1 MATQLV
7 IRDGDPHWWNSPD
20 IWVVPGFDPN
30 GAPGQPVAGQP
41 AYVWG
46 RVRNAGEQAVSG
58 ATVNFYW
65 SNPAAGVLRSNS
77 TPIGSSFVDLVPGE
91 SKDVLCVIPWVPV
104 IVNDGHECLVA
115 EVIHGADPL
124 PVPLPDAFNPPAYRQ
139 VAQKNLTVLAMK
151 KSARV
156 IPIQLAASPRIA
168 RAVTVTVEQGG
179 ELDKENLV
187 HAGLKGFVPARIK
200 AVKAGLSAAPGCGE
214 VDVQDKL
221 RVELKP
227 GAARAVYLHIGPV
240 EPLAAGTYHL
250 VHVVSR
256 QDKVADGGVSFILIN
271 AKEG

>member
-20 IWVVPGFDPN
+20 IWVVPGLDPN

-41 AYVWG
+41 AFVWG

-91 SKDVLCVIPWVPV
+91 SKEVLCVIPWIPV

-115 EVIHGADPL
+115 EVIHSADPL

-156 IPIQLAASPRIA
+156 IPIQVAASPRIA
-168 RAVTVTVEQGG
+168 RSVTVTVEQGG
-179 ELDKENLV
+179 ELDRENLIQ
-187 HAGLKGFVPARIK
+187 AGLKGFTPARVKGI
-200 AVKAGLSAAPGCGE
+200 KAGLSVEPGCGE
-214 VDVQDKL
+214 VDVQEKL

-227 GAARAVYLHIGPV
+227 GAARAVYLHITPV
-240 EPLAAGTYHL
+240 ESLAPGTYHL
-250 VHVVSR
+250 IHVVSR
-256 QDKVADGGVSFILIN
+256 QDKETDGGVSFILIN